1 MTTDVGRLYGGRIA
15 LSCRVFPTAC
25 CPSRRSGR
33 TGHCSGSSRVCGGI
47 DRPAA
52 ADVSDGVATARST
65 SVRSR
70 CRRFARPT
78 CPPFDCRVCITCN
91 YEVMANQIGLRERR
105 RRQTSAD
112 IRDAAVRLA
121 RERGFDRVTIE
132 EICVEAGISPRTFF
146 NYFPNKESAIAYGPS
161 DIPPELVADFVAAG
175 PAPYSVVLAEL
186 ITLAA
191 HHLRDMP
198 PAREQAEGMLE
209 LAKTTPAVL
218 AAFLADLERFQNH
231 LTDIVARRQAMRPDD
246 EIPALISALALTAV
260 RSGIERWSSGEPQ
273 DADDTPMPYV
283 ERAAALVNSIFTK

>member
-1 MTTDVGRLYGGRIA
+1 M
-15 LSCRVFPTAC
+15 
-25 CPSRRSGR
+25 
-33 TGHCSGSSRVCGGI
+33 
-47 DRPAA
+47 
-52 ADVSDGVATARST
+52 
-65 SVRSR
+65 
-70 CRRFARPT
+70 
-78 CPPFDCRVCITCN
+78 
-91 YEVMANQIGLRERR
+91 GLRERR

-121 RERGFDRVTIE
+121 RERGFDKVTID
-132 EICVEAGISPRTFF
+132 EICAEAGISSRTFF

-161 DIPPELVADFVAAG
+161 DIPAELVADFVAAG

-218 AAFLADLERFQNH
+218 SAFLADLERFQNH
-231 LTDIVARRQAMRPDD
+231 LTDVVARRQAMGPDD

-260 RSGIERWSSGEPQ
+260 RSGIESWTCGKPK